1 MSSGNINQ
9 KGQNRPQQQPQQPP
23 RQNPPPPEPAE
34 TESAVSEPRS
44 ERKATLAIL
53 GAGPIGVEAALV
65 ASRLKIDFM
74 WFEKAQVGDH
84 LNKWGHLQTHA
95 PAKTMV
101 SEIGLEE
108 IRKNNLEEFLVN
120 LEEPATGKAFRDG
133 YLSLLLETPLL
144 SGKLEA
150 GTEAVAAGRDNRLRE
165 DPRGPRDPLGPFRLF
180 VRGPNNQE
188 QHVLADA
195 VIDCTGVLATPRPM
209 GKGGLPAPGENAC
222 KDRIAYCVEDIPG
235 ADRKKFAD
243 RTVLVVGAGV
253 SAATA
258 VTQLAE
264 LAKEHEAT
272 WVVWLS
278 RRNST
283 LPVRRIP
290 QDPLKGRDSI
300 AAAANH
306 IACRPEGNLEF
317 HSGAWIDRLEPQG
330 NDKPVKVFATIGA
343 KEQMWEVDRILS
355 LCGYQPSRLLN
366 RELRMP
372 WETSLDL
379 PPTGLDSREQELNPG
394 PATEEPG
401 WYVLGSKSYGRASG
415 FEVRA
420 GYRQVRQAMAEILRV
435 RLPEITKR
443 LAA

>member
-1 MSSGNINQ
+1 
-9 KGQNRPQQQPQQPP
+9 
-23 RQNPPPPEPAE
+23 
-34 TESAVSEPRS
+34 
-44 ERKATLAIL
+44 
-53 GAGPIGVEAALV
+53 
-65 ASRLKIDFM
+65 
-74 WFEKAQVGDH
+74 
-84 LNKWGHLQTHA
+84 
-95 PAKTMV
+95 
-101 SEIGLEE
+101 
-108 IRKNNLEEFLVN
+108 
-120 LEEPATGKAFRDG
+120 
-133 YLSLLLETPLL
+133 
-144 SGKLEA
+144 
-150 GTEAVAAGRDNRLRE
+150 
-165 DPRGPRDPLGPFRLF
+165 
-180 VRGPNNQE
+180 
-188 QHVLADA
+188 
-195 VIDCTGVLATPRPM
+195 M

-243 RTVLVVGAGV
+243 RTVMVVGAGV

-330 NDKPVKVFATIGA
+330 NDKPVKVFATIGG

>member
-1 MSSGNINQ
+1 MSNGNIQ
-9 KGQNRPQQQPQQPP
+9 KGQNRPQQQQQPQ
-23 RQNPPPPEPAE
+23 RQNAPPPEPVEAE
-34 TESAVSEPRS
+34 TPVSQPKV
-44 ERKATLAIL
+44 ERRATLAIL
-53 GAGPIGVEAALV
+53 GAGPVGVEAALV
-65 ASRLKIDFM
+65 ASRLKLDFM
-74 WFEKAQVGDH
+74 WFEKGQAGDH
-84 LNKWGHLQTHA
+84 LAKWGHLQTHA

-101 SEIGLEE
+101 SELGLEE
-108 IRKNNLEEFLVN
+108 IRKNSMEEFLVN

-144 SGKLEA
+144 SGKLEV
-150 GTEAVAAGRDNRLRE
+150 GVEAIAAGRDNRLRE
-165 DPRGPRDPLGPFRLF
+165 DSRGPRDPIGPFRLL

-209 GKGGLPAPGENAC
+209 GKGGLPAPGESAC
-222 KDRIAYCVEDIPG
+222 KDRIAYLVEDITG

-243 RTVLVVGAGV
+243 RTVMVVGAGI

-258 VTQLAE
+258 VNQLAE
-264 LAKEHEAT
+264 IAKEHEAT
-272 WVVWLS
+272 WVVWLC
-278 RRNST
+278 RRPST

-290 QDPLKGRDSI
+290 QDPLKVRDAI

-317 HSGAWIDRLEPQG
+317 HASAWIDRLEFQG
-330 NDKPVKVFATIGA
+330 NDKPVKVYAIIGG

-366 RELRMP
+366 RELRMT

-394 PATEEPG
+394 PPTEEPG

-435 RLPEITKR
+435 RLPEIAKR